1 LFIYWLWEQKSQ
13 NTTELSKIDTNNI
26 LTYFQN
32 FRPFITIDKIQDQFD
47 HNEDDLHTLI
57 ERLNLN
63 EEVQDSGIIK
73 VKQEPK

>member
-1 LFIYWLWEQKSQ
+1 MFIYWLWEQKSQ